1 MMQFGT
7 DALFIRGQA
16 GRARFLVPE
25 KNGGRQM
32 LKKRKLSLRRAFVVL
47 LCIVTAI
54 AFMPAMMPQEA
65 HAASVT
71 IDETNFPDEN
81 FRTYVS
87 SHFDTDGDNS
97 LSDDEIA
104 NAKSISLGGTT
115 SARHNVR
122 SLKGIEYLTALTYL
136 DADYGSIESLDVSSN
151 PDLETLSFRSN
162 EVSSIDISNNTK
174 LTYLNCSI
182 NNLTS
187 LNVSSNTKLETLVC
201 GGNELSSGLDVSM
214 LPELKQFRCYA
225 NKLTSIDLTHN
236 TKLGNCGYT
245 TTVIWEVL
253 T

>member
-1 MMQFGT
+1 
-7 DALFIRGQA
+7 
-16 GRARFLVPE
+16 
-25 KNGGRQM
+25 M